1 MDYLQPHG
9 NQPTSS
15 SSESGEF
22 SAFNK
27 SGRPLIILVVED
39 NAGNF
44 MLIARM
50 LTVLGVQCEWKTSGY
65 EVVEF
70 AETLPYIDLVL
81 MDIRLPY
88 EDGYGAFRKLRQ
100 SAKFNKLPV
109 VAVTANTGVDQMKA
123 AQLAGFNGFIGKP
136 LNPDRF
142 PDQIRRI
149 LSGES
154 VWEYN

>member
-1 MDYLQPHG
+1 MTETDSTPAQFLSK
-9 NQPTSS
+9 T
-15 SSESGEF
+15 
-22 SAFNK
+22 
-27 SGRPLIILVVED
+27 ILVVED
-39 NAGNF
+39 NVGNF

-50 LTVLGVQCEWKTSGY
+50 LDSAGFHCEWKTAGY

-70 AETLPYIDLVL
+70 AETLDHIDLIL

-100 SAKFNKLPV
+100 NPKFREIPI
-109 VAVTANTGVDQMKA
+109 VAVTAVTGLDQMRS

-142 PDQIRRI
+142 PTQIRRV
-149 LSGES
+149 LAGEA
-154 VWEYN
+154 VWE

>member
-1 MDYLQPHG
+1 MANDNSPSLVEAPQTPR
-9 NQPTSS
+9 TV
-15 SSESGEF
+15 
-22 SAFNK
+22 
-27 SGRPLIILVVED
+27 LVVED

-50 LTVLGVQCEWKTSGY
+50 LDNVDIRCEWKTSGY

-70 AETLPYIDLVL
+70 AENLPELDLIL

-88 EDGYGAFRKLRQ
+88 EDGYGAFRKLR
-100 SAKFNKLPV
+100 SSEKFRNIPV
-109 VAVTANTGVDQMKA
+109 AAVTAVTGVDQMHA

-142 PDQIRRI
+142 PGQILRL
-149 LSGES
+149 LSGQP
-154 VWEYN
+154 VWEFE